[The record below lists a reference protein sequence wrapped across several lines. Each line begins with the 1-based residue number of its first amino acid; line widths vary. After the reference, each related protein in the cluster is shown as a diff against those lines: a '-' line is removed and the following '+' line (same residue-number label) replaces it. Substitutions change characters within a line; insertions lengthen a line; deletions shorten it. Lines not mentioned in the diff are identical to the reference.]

1 MPAISVIVPV
11 YKAEACLAK
20 CVESILNQTFSDFE
34 VLLIEDGSPDDSGV
48 LCDKY
53 AEQDSRVRVFH
64 KKNGGV
70 SSARNLGLKEACG
83 TYIAFVDSDDW
94 METDE
99 LETLYGLA
107 TEHSAD
113 SAGCAHNNIGPDGV
127 VFPEVGALPAGV
139 YDREEIMT
147 GIVDRLMGHR
157 LEQPGQPVLN
167 GYIWRFLFSRDIIER
182 QNIVF
187 DGAYLEDELF
197 LVEYFCHAEKLVMTD
212 RPLYN
217 YWYNPN
223 SAIHRY
229 MAGYMETFH
238 SFLERKRALALRL
251 DTAAHLPD
259 WEISTLWAGLLI
271 AVSNV
276 YAPGNPFSAAEQT
289 AAVRAVAHDA
299 DFSAAISESAPSG
312 LSRNKQIVATL
323 LHKKLFWLLTLL
335 YRIKN
340 RGN

>member
-11 YKAEACLAK
+11 YKAEAYLAK
-20 CVESILNQTFSDFE
+20 CVESILTQTFCDFE
-34 VLLIEDGSPDDSGV
+34 VLLIDDGSPDNSGAM
-48 LCDKY
+48 CDEY
-53 AEQDSRVRVFH
+53 AAKDHRVRVFH
-64 KKNGGV
+64 KENGGV

-83 TYIAFVDSDDW
+83 AYIAFIDSDDW
-94 METDE
+94 VEADE
-99 LETLYGLA
+99 LETLYQLV

-113 SAGCAHNNIGPDGV
+113 SAGCAHNNVGPDGV
-127 VFPEVGALPAGV
+127 YLPEIGALPAGV
-139 YDREEIMT
+139 YDREKIMT
-147 GIVDRLMGHR
+147 GIVDRLMGYR

-167 GYIWRFLFSRDIIER
+167 GYIWRFLFSRDIITREE
-182 QNIVF
+182 IVF

-197 LVEYFCHAEKLVMTD
+197 LVEYFCHAEKLAMTE

-229 MAGYMETFH
+229 MGGYMETFR
-238 SFLERKRALALRL
+238 SFLARKRALALRL
-251 DTAAHLPD
+251 DTAEQLPD

-276 YAPGNPFSAAEQT
+276 YAPGNPFTAVEQT
-289 AAVRAVAHDA
+289 AAVRAIAQDVN
-299 DFSAAISESAPSG
+299 FSSIISGSAPSG
-312 LSRNKQIVATL
+312 LSRNKQIVVTL
-323 LHKKLFWLLTLL
+323 LRKKLYWLLTLL